1 MLEFAVVYCNNRL
14 FAASF
19 PDERNDPWSQSQ
31 VTGAVAPHVL
41 KKLAD
46 FDGWTEQNGWVTTHR
61 SADE

>member
-31 VTGAVAPHVL
+31 VTGAVSPHVL
-41 KKLAD
+41 KKFQGMVSGAASSVAD
-46 FDGWTEQNGWVTTHR
+46 FDG
-61 SADE
+61 